1 MKTIFVDANS
11 RTSVVGVLGFGKNYV
26 HSGSESQEIDS
37 SFVGLVRFYNYGDD
51 DGTVKIKGATGD
63 GMKIP
68 AGHVEY
74 IGIPEGAT
82 VEVSGSDFN
91 VM

>member
-11 RTSVVGVLGFGKNYV
+11 RTSVVGVLGYGKDYS
-26 HSGSESQEIDS
+26 SGETLDPC
-37 SFVGLVRFYNYGDD
+37 FVGLVRFYNSSDSEGCI
-51 DGTVKIKGATGD
+51 KISGGGGGD

-82 VEVSGSDFN
+82 VTIESGEFN